1 MTLPKRDTLIAI
13 LLLLLY
19 GLLFWASFDIRS
31 PDYGTLA
38 PAAWPRAV
46 LSVLTVF
53 CLIYFAQSLRGTAFA
68 IQEGAPPG
76 GGLGGWLRHYRNP
89 LWCYGIYFLFL
100 ATLPVLGSLIGG
112 ILLIFLLLSVIG
124 GFGRRQLLLHGAV
137 AVIAMGAM
145 WSLFTFGLRV
155 ILPQGEIF
163 TTL

>member
-1 MTLPKRDTLIAI
+1 M
-13 LLLLLY
+13 
-19 GLLFWASFDIRS
+19 
-31 PDYGTLA
+31 
-38 PAAWPRAV
+38 
-46 LSVLTVF
+46 
-53 CLIYFAQSLRGTAFA
+53 
-68 IQEGAPPG
+68 
-76 GGLGGWLRHYRNP
+76 GGWLRHYRNP